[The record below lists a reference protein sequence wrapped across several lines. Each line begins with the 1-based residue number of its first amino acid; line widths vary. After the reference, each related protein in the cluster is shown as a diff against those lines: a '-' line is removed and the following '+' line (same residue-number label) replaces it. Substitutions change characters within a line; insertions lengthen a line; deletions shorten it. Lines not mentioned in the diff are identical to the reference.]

1 MTMFDQHPNP
11 MLHDPLNYSRRRTTS
26 VSIGSVPLGSSYP
39 LRIQTMANVST
50 LDVTAGIAQT
60 KRAVEAGADYMR
72 FTAQGVREASCL
84 QQIRAELD
92 AEGYTIPLVADI
104 HFNPQAAYEALK
116 HVEKVRINPGNFAD
130 RRGEWADSPLSDA
143 DFALGAERVQ
153 RLFGD
158 FLIEAKKQG
167 RVVRLGIN
175 HGSLSERML
184 RRYGDTPEGMVESCM
199 EYLRVARN
207 LDFDNIVISMKS
219 SHVQVMTEAVRLLVD
234 RMEQL
239 GFRYPLHIGVTE
251 AGEGEDGRIKSAV
264 GIGSLLIDGVGD
276 TLRVS
281 LSEAPE
287 AELPVARLLVRHIEQ
302 RSQSPYLDSW
312 KNCSYQPHMLPR
324 TNSRLVAGCY
334 GATSVPSVFVVGD
347 RVEEC
352 SVAIKSSD
360 CVVARREALRIE
372 DISPLFI
379 DAQELTPEVA
389 RHLASLPQA
398 QLLIL
403 EASGSN
409 RVGLWR
415 RAISLLASY
424 HVTMPVVLDAVFS
437 SEETFEEV
445 QIAASVD
452 LGTLLLEG
460 VGSVVMLEAPH
471 LAATSLRALALGIL
485 QATRLRFSHTEY
497 ISCPGCGRTLYNL
510 EQTIVR
516 IKQATSHLSNLKIGI
531 MGCIVNGPGE
541 MADADY
547 GYVGGAPHK
556 IDLYKG
562 QKCIRRGIA
571 EEEAVDALIALIKE
585 YGDWQDAP
593 ETFEVNL

>member
-60 KRAVEAGADYMR
+60 KRAVEVGADYMR

-167 RVVRLGIN
+167 RAVRLGIN

-264 GIGSLLIDGVGD
+264 GIGSLLIDGIGD

-324 TNSRLVAGCY
+324 TNSRLVVGCY

-372 DISPLFI
+372 GISPLFI

-510 EQTIVR
+510 EQTIAR

>member
-130 RRGEWADSPLSDA
+130 RRGEWADNPLSDA

-167 RVVRLGIN
+167 RAVRLGIN

-281 LSEAPE
+281 LSEAP
-287 AELPVARLLVRHIEQ
+287 
-302 RSQSPYLDSW
+302 
-312 KNCSYQPHMLPR
+312 
-324 TNSRLVAGCY
+324 
-334 GATSVPSVFVVGD
+334 
-347 RVEEC
+347 
-352 SVAIKSSD
+352 
-360 CVVARREALRIE
+360 
-372 DISPLFI
+372 
-379 DAQELTPEVA
+379 
-389 RHLASLPQA
+389 
-398 QLLIL
+398 
-403 EASGSN
+403 
-409 RVGLWR
+409 
-415 RAISLLASY
+415 
-424 HVTMPVVLDAVFS
+424 
-437 SEETFEEV
+437 
-445 QIAASVD
+445 
-452 LGTLLLEG
+452 
-460 VGSVVMLEAPH
+460 
-471 LAATSLRALALGIL
+471 
-485 QATRLRFSHTEY
+485 
-497 ISCPGCGRTLYNL
+497 
-510 EQTIVR
+510 
-516 IKQATSHLSNLKIGI
+516 
-531 MGCIVNGPGE
+531 
-541 MADADY
+541 
-547 GYVGGAPHK
+547 
-556 IDLYKG
+556 
-562 QKCIRRGIA
+562 
-571 EEEAVDALIALIKE
+571 
-585 YGDWQDAP
+585 
-593 ETFEVNL
+593 

>member
-130 RRGEWADSPLSDA
+130 RRGEWGDNPLSDA

-324 TNSRLVAGCY
+324 TNSRLVVGCY

-471 LAATSLRALALGIL
+471 LAAASLRALALGIL

-510 EQTIVR
+510 EQTIAR

>member
-84 QQIRAELD
+84 QQIRVGLD

-130 RRGEWADSPLSDA
+130 RRGEWGDNPLSDA

-324 TNSRLVAGCY
+324 TNSRLVVGCY

-372 DISPLFI
+372 GISPLFI

-510 EQTIVR
+510 EQTIAR

>member
-84 QQIRAELD
+84 QQIRAGLD

-130 RRGEWADSPLSDA
+130 RRGEWGDNPLSDA

-167 RVVRLGIN
+167 RAVRLGIN

-264 GIGSLLIDGVGD
+264 GIGSLLIDGIGD

-372 DISPLFI
+372 GISPLFI

-510 EQTIVR
+510 EQTIAR

>member
-1 MTMFDQHPNP
+1 MTMFDQHPNL

-26 VSIGSVPLGSSYP
+26 VSIGSVSLGSSYP

-50 LDVTAGIAQT
+50 LDIPAGIAQT

-84 QQIRAELD
+84 QQIRAGLD

-130 RRGEWADSPLSDA
+130 RRGEWGDNPLSDA
-143 DFALGAERVQ
+143 DFTLGAERVQ
-153 RLFGD
+153 RLFGG
-158 FLIEAKKQG
+158 FLIEAKKRG
-167 RVVRLGIN
+167 RAVRLGIN

-264 GIGSLLIDGVGD
+264 GIGSLLIDGIGD

-324 TNSRLVAGCY
+324 ANSQLVVGCY
-334 GATSVPSVFVVGD
+334 GTTSVPSVFVVGD

-360 CVVARREALRIE
+360 CVVARRESLRIE
-372 DISPLFI
+372 GISPLFI

-471 LAATSLRALALGIL
+471 LAAASLRALALGIL

-510 EQTIVR
+510 EQTIAR

-531 MGCIVNGPGE
+531 MGCVVNGPGE

>member
-264 GIGSLLIDGVGD
+264 GIGSLLIDGIGD

-324 TNSRLVAGCY
+324 TNSRLVVGCY

-372 DISPLFI
+372 GISPLFI

-471 LAATSLRALALGIL
+471 LAAASLRALALGIL

-510 EQTIVR
+510 EQTIAR

>member
-84 QQIRAELD
+84 QQIRAGLD

-130 RRGEWADSPLSDA
+130 RRGEWADNPLSDA

-175 HGSLSERML
+175 HGSLTERML

-264 GIGSLLIDGVGD
+264 GIGSLLIDGIGD

-302 RSQSPYLDSW
+302 RSQSPYLNSW

-324 TNSRLVAGCY
+324 TNSRLVVGCY

-372 DISPLFI
+372 GISPLFI
-379 DAQELTPEVA
+379 DVQELTPEVA

-471 LAATSLRALALGIL
+471 LAAASLRALALGIL

-510 EQTIVR
+510 EQTIAR

>member
-84 QQIRAELD
+84 QQIRVGLD

-130 RRGEWADSPLSDA
+130 RRGEWGDNPLSDA

-264 GIGSLLIDGVGD
+264 GIGSLLIDGIGD

-372 DISPLFI
+372 GISPLFI

-471 LAATSLRALALGIL
+471 LAAASLRALALGIL

-510 EQTIVR
+510 EQTIAR

>member
-130 RRGEWADSPLSDA
+130 RRGEWGDNPLSDA

-324 TNSRLVAGCY
+324 TNSRLVVGCY

-372 DISPLFI
+372 GISPLFI

-471 LAATSLRALALGIL
+471 LAAASLRALALGIL

-510 EQTIVR
+510 EQTIAR

>member
-84 QQIRAELD
+84 QQIRAGLD

-130 RRGEWADSPLSDA
+130 RRGEWGDNPLSDA

-264 GIGSLLIDGVGD
+264 GIGSLLIDGIGD

-324 TNSRLVAGCY
+324 TNSRLVVGCY

-372 DISPLFI
+372 GISPLFI

-471 LAATSLRALALGIL
+471 LAAASLRALALGIL

-510 EQTIVR
+510 EQTIAR

>member
-60 KRAVEAGADYMR
+60 KRAVEVGADYMR

-84 QQIRAELD
+84 QQIRAGLD

-130 RRGEWADSPLSDA
+130 RRGEWGDNPLSDA

-324 TNSRLVAGCY
+324 TNSRLVVGCY

-372 DISPLFI
+372 GISPLFI

-510 EQTIVR
+510 EQTIAR